1 MRNAWVVVVLAFA
14 ETASRALAGSV
25 LDDYYKA
32 YYRYVKPLHILQDSS
47 TEQAAHHSSACRLPR
62 SERGGRMLSFYLF
75 AYTRD
80 DCLGLLAHFLRWY
93 DACGIDLSRRSRFV
107 VHSTSAESSSATG
120 TLLES
125 HGVRSVE
132 YVEHYSSTLKVER
145 VNAFLETL
153 PGDAW
158 LVYPDVDE
166 FFAFPCSWGGDQLPT
181 SDHVLFFNGTRGKRS
196 VVDEPWKRRKDFVGG
211 EMYDRVAD
219 DWSLV
224 DVRPPPDSLFRQFP
238 LAYRA
243 TSCLM
248 HLRPFKHVLSRVE
261 CFKGGFQRFESSHA
275 SACYDRT
282 PPAGANKTV
291 RKAFGRRAASMLS
304 TTLVF
309 PHFRF
314 TADATRVAADKRKAY
329 ERDSANWRAQHPG
342 SLAATKPRDFLNAT
356 PAELTAFSHLVHAAT
371 AYRQT
376 ALLFSSSSSK
386 DAHAD
391 RITSFRPEVRLVLDL
406 DCKGDR
412 PGAPDEW
419 YASHTSGR
427 LGDAKRRKF
436 LKALEDGEGEDRYQS
451 SRKRSA
457 AIASFFRTFYPDVT
471 DPDLLRRIRQYTK
484 PNDYSSDD
492 LRLGASNPNNQRRR
506 QRQKFGN
513 GRSRSYRAPT

>member
-1 MRNAWVVVVLAFA
+1 MQSEFVVAVTCILAMA
-14 ETASRALAGSV
+14 ASRVFAGSV

-32 YYRYVKPLHILQDSS
+32 YFRYVKPLHLLQDASS
-47 TEQAAHHSSACRLPR
+47 GQQQASACQLPTSQR
-62 SERGGRMLSFYLF
+62 RGRELSFYLF

-80 DCLGLLAHFLRWY
+80 DCQGLLAHFLHWY
-93 DACGIDLSRRSRFV
+93 DACGIDLGSRSQFV
-107 VHSTSAESSSATG
+107 VHRTNAEASLATRR
-120 TLLES
+120 LLES
-125 HGVRSVE
+125 HGVQSVE

-153 PGDAW
+153 PNDAW

-166 FFAFPCSWGGDQLPT
+166 FFAFPCSWGGEKLRT
-181 SDHVLFFNGTRGKRS
+181 TEHVLDNATTLEKE
-196 VVDEPWKRRKDFVGG
+196 VAIDAPWKRRKDFVGG
-211 EMYDRVAD
+211 EMYDRIAA
-219 DWSLV
+219 DWSLAEV
-224 DVRPPPDSLFRQFP
+224 MAPPNSLFKQFP

-282 PPAGANKTV
+282 PPTGANKTV

-329 ERDSANWRAQHPG
+329 ERDSARWRAQHPG
-342 SLAATKPRDFLNAT
+342 SLAATKPRDFVNAT

-371 AYRQT
+371 AYKQT
-376 ALLFSSSSSK
+376 ALLFSDSSNSTH
-386 DAHAD
+386 DADED
-391 RITSFRPEVRLVLDL
+391 RMASFKPEVRLVLDL

-412 PGAPDEW
+412 PGAPDAW
-419 YASHTSGR
+419 YASQTSGR
-427 LGDAKRRKF
+427 LDDTKRRKF
-436 LKALEDGEGEDRYQS
+436 LKALDDGANSERQKFSDR
-451 SRKRSA
+451 RGA
-457 AIASFFRTFYPDVT
+457 AIASYFRTYYSNVT
-471 DPDLLRRIRQYTK
+471 EPDLRHRIRHYT
-484 PNDYSSDD
+484 
-492 LRLGASNPNNQRRR
+492 NPNTLAEENPSASFASTNQKRWRR
-506 QRQKFGN
+506 QKLSK
-513 GRSRSYRAPT
+513 SRGIYYHPI